1 MTTLRTLL
9 TSAVLGT
16 ALLAVTACGST
27 PRGSSGYLTDYS
39 RLEKNTDAPDDPDA
53 KRWVAAG
60 NVLLDYD
67 QLLIEP
73 YSLQPKRGSYLET
86 MDRAAARDLV
96 DRLRTQ
102 MIATVDPYYSVVEQP
117 AEGVLRLRVAITDL
131 GFREGDRTPENAT
144 GISFEAEMLDS
155 RTGEQVAAAVR
166 TFSVGAETNAF
177 DALAQALLDFMN
189 KQHGQ

>member
-9 TSAVLGT
+9 TSAALGA

-39 RLEKNTDAPDDPDA
+39 RLEKNPDAPDDPSA

-60 NVLLDYD
+60 DVMLDYD
-67 QLLIEP
+67 KLLIEP
-73 YSLQPKRGSYLET
+73 YSLQPRRGSNLET

-102 MIATVDPYYSVVEQP
+102 MIETVDPYYSVVEQP
-117 AEGVLRLRVAITDL
+117 ADGVLRLRVAITDL
-131 GFREGDRTPENAT
+131 GFRPGERTPANAES
-144 GISFEAEMLDS
+144 IAFEAEMLDS

-166 TFSVGAETNAF
+166 NLRVGPETSAY
-177 DALAQALLDFMN
+177 DALAQGLLDFMN